1 MATVVPTAALFGFE
15 STITT
20 NTCFP
25 VVGHDDLGLAA
36 AASGRVEPKS
46 SNITKA
52 RGHDRFKRIETAA
65 LNLSLFWFKRITYS
79 YFGRAST
86 WAIGSHGK
94 AAKDRKCYKVKQC
107 VTN

>member
-1 MATVVPTAALFGFE
+1 MTTVVPTAALFGFG
-15 STITT
+15 STIRT
-20 NTCFP
+20 NTVFP

-46 SNITKA
+46 SNITKTTV
-52 RGHDRFKRIETAA
+52 HDRFKRT
-65 LNLSLFWFKRITYS
+65 TYA

-86 WAIGSHGK
+86 WAIGSQGK